1 MMDLAG
7 KAVLIVGLGDSGC
20 EAAGAAG
27 ELGASVTA
35 IDSSEEPSRISAVP
49 RLESDGVEVLLGVDI
64 PDGLKGYDLVV
75 TSPGVPDRAP
85 VLTRARE
92 LGLRVISELE
102 FAFRLLKNTI
112 VAVTGTNGKT
122 TTTTLIARML
132 DRPDRRAIACGNIG
146 TPLVSMRG
154 EADGGDILVVE
165 VSSFQL
171 ANIEEFRARVS
182 VVLNMAPDHFDWHR
196 DMEEYREA
204 KMRLVENMLPG
215 DYLVYNR
222 NDDFCVGMA
231 SVARGMTVGFGP
243 ESSSGDGVWI
253 EDGWVVA
260 GPPLEAGLVM
270 PVVEIGI
277 SGVHNVENVMAAI
290 AASLAMGESPVRIR
304 EAAREFKGLVHRME
318 FVSRIGGVSFYNDS
332 KATNPQAALRA
343 IRSFKE
349 PLVPI
354 MGGRNK
360 GLDLSELA
368 GELCLGIEGGEVR
381 GVVFLGESAAEFLA
395 AVRRECGTS
404 ANGSIETSDCMED
417 SVQRAYRLAGGSG
430 VVVLTPACAS
440 FDMFTDYRERGL
452 AFKECVA
459 RLEGGDD
466 VGDGG

>member
-20 EAAGAAG
+20 EAAGAAAG
-27 ELGASVTA
+27 LGASVTS
-35 IDSSEEPSRISAVP
+35 IDSCKEPSRMSMVP

-92 LGLRVISELE
+92 SGLRVISELE
-102 FAFRLLKNTI
+102 FAFRLLTNTI

-122 TTTTLIARML
+122 TTTTLISRML
-132 DRPDRRAIACGNIG
+132 DRPGRRAIACGNIG

-154 EADGGDILVVE
+154 EAGGGDILVVE

-182 VVLNMAPDHFDWHR
+182 VVLNIAPDHFDWHR
-196 DMEEYREA
+196 DMDEYREA

-231 SVARGMTVGFGP
+231 SVASGITVGFGL
-243 ESSSGDGVWI
+243 ESSSGDGLWI
-253 EDGWVVA
+253 EDGWIVA
-260 GPPLEAGLVM
+260 GPPLEAVEVM
-270 PVVEIGI
+270 PVDEISI
-277 SGVHNVENVMAAI
+277 PGVHNVENVMAAA
-290 AASLAMGESPVRIR
+290 AASLAMGEPTARIR
-304 EAAREFKGLVHRME
+304 EAAREFEGLAHRME

-332 KATNPQAALRA
+332 KATNPQAALQA

-360 GLDLSELA
+360 GLDLSELSR
-368 GELCLGIEGGEVR
+368 ELCRGIEGGEVR
-381 GVVFLGESAAEFLA
+381 GVVFLGESAGEFES
-395 AVRRECGTS
+395 AVRRECGATAS
-404 ANGSIETSDCMED
+404 GRIETADGMED

-440 FDMFTDYRERGL
+440 FDMFTDYKERGR

-459 RLEGGDD
+459 LLEGSDE
-466 VGDGG
+466 VGDFE